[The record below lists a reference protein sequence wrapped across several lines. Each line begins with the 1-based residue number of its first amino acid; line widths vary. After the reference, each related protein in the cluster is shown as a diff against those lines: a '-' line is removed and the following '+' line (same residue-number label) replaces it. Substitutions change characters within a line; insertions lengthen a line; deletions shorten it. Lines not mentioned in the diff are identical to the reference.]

1 MGWLGLYIFTQ
12 SNRTILWSA
21 IWLEIIV
28 LFLLIESHLKRE
40 DIGINIL
47 YRSVNIFLG
56 MYAFVQT
63 PRTCDFTWYVK
74 GVETGY
80 TINKIFCYFQL
91 EEKII

>member
-47 YRSVNIFLG
+47 YRSVKIFLG

-63 PRTCDFTWYVK
+63 PRTCDLLGMLKVLK
-74 GVETGY
+74 QA
-80 TINKIFCYFQL
+80 IQ
-91 EEKII
+91 